1 MELEQLRQLDAIERE
16 GTMSA
21 AARALHLSQPAL
33 SRSVQ
38 RLEDELGTP
47 LFSREGRRA
56 VLNEAG
62 RAAVDWA
69 RQILRDERLMRDA
82 IDSAVRRARSLRV
95 GTVAPAPLWRLT
107 GLIVEAFPR
116 ETLTS
121 ETEDEEEVVR
131 GVPDGTF
138 DLGIVCERPTN
149 PLLSCCE
156 LMRESL
162 SVTLP
167 PNHPLASRASVPLAQ
182 LDGSTFLILTGI
194 GFWRELVERA
204 LPHAT
209 FIEQDDR
216 IVFSQLARA
225 TPHCTFVTDAP
236 YMENDPVPGRTVVPL
251 EDSEAH
257 VTFYLVAR
265 VGAAGLAARLF
276 DWASSHS
283 MPVNPVCRRAS

>member
-1 MELEQLRQLDAIERE
+1 MELEQLRQLDAIARE

-21 AARALHLSQPAL
+21 AARALHISQPAL
-33 SRSVQ
+33 SRSIQ
-38 RLEDELGTP
+38 RLEADLGTP
-47 LFSREGRRA
+47 LFSRDGRRVA
-56 VLNEAG
+56 LNDVG
-62 RAAVDWA
+62 RVAVDWA

-82 IDSAVRRARSLRV
+82 VDAVARRARSLRV

-107 GLIVEAFPR
+107 GLMVEAFPR

-121 ETEDEEEVVR
+121 ETVEETAVVR
-131 GVPDGTF
+131 GVLDGTF
-138 DLGIVCERPTN
+138 DLGIVCGRPLN
-149 PLLSCCE
+149 PLLRSCE
-156 LMRESL
+156 LMHENL

-167 PNHPLASRASVPLAQ
+167 PNHPLASRASVPLRE

-194 GFWRELVERA
+194 GFWRGLVERA

-216 IVFSQLARA
+216 VVFAQLART

-251 EDSEAH
+251 EDPEAH

-265 VGAAGLAARLF
+265 ANVTGLAARLF
-276 DWASSHS
+276 DWCAK
-283 MPVNPVCRRAS
+283 

>member
-1 MELEQLRQLDAIERE
+1 MEFEQLRQLDAIARE

-33 SRSVQ
+33 SRSIQ
-38 RLEDELGTP
+38 RLEADLGTP
-47 LFSREGRRA
+47 LFSRDGRRVA
-56 VLNEAG
+56 LNDVG
-62 RAAVDWA
+62 RVAVDWA

-82 IDSAVRRARSLRV
+82 VDAVARRARSLRV

-107 GLIVEAFPR
+107 GLMVEAFPR

-121 ETEDEEEVVR
+121 ETVEETAVVR
-131 GVPDGTF
+131 GVLDGTF
-138 DLGIVCERPTN
+138 DLGIVCGRPLN
-149 PLLSCCE
+149 PLLRSCE
-156 LMRESL
+156 LMHENL

-167 PNHPLASRASVPLAQ
+167 PNHPLASRASVPLRER
-182 LDGSTFLILTGI
+182 DGSTFLILTGI
-194 GFWRELVERA
+194 GCWRGLVERA

-216 IVFSQLARA
+216 VVFAQLART

-251 EDSEAH
+251 EDPEAH

-265 VGAAGLAARLF
+265 ANVTGLAARLF
-276 DWASSHS
+276 DWCAK
-283 MPVNPVCRRAS
+283 

>member
-1 MELEQLRQLDAIERE
+1 MELEQLRQLDAIARE

-33 SRSVQ
+33 SRSIQ
-38 RLEDELGTP
+38 RLEADLGTP
-47 LFSREGRRA
+47 LFSRDGRRVA
-56 VLNEAG
+56 LNDVG
-62 RAAVDWA
+62 RVAVDWA

-82 IDSAVRRARSLRV
+82 VDAVARRARSLRV

-107 GLIVEAFPR
+107 GLMVEAFPR

-121 ETEDEEEVVR
+121 ETVEETAVVR
-131 GVPDGTF
+131 GVLDGTF
-138 DLGIVCERPTN
+138 DLGIVCGRPLN
-149 PLLSCCE
+149 PLLRSCE
-156 LMRESL
+156 LMHENL

-167 PNHPLASRASVPLAQ
+167 PNHPLASRASVPLRE

-194 GFWRELVERA
+194 GFWRGLVERA

-216 IVFSQLARA
+216 VVFAQLART

-251 EDSEAH
+251 EDPEAH

-265 VGAAGLAARLF
+265 ANVTGLAARLF
-276 DWASSHS
+276 DWCAK
-283 MPVNPVCRRAS
+283 